1 MVRKVVMKSYEWGN
15 KHLID
20 LDILQSNK
28 LSMYI
33 ILQFENVL

>member
-1 MVRKVVMKSYEWGN
+1 MKSYEWEN

-20 LDILQSNK
+20 LDILESNK